1 MANSRLV
8 LVDAYSQIF
17 RAFYAIRELTNSR
30 GEPINALHG
39 FIKIMLKLEREYPS
53 NSGAVVFDCGRVNF
67 RMDLNPEY
75 KANRKPTPDELK
87 QQVPFIREFLELRG
101 WPILEECEYEADDLI
116 AALAVNSDHEVYFL
130 STDKDLSQIVN
141 PRITQLVPDI
151 KSSFCER
158 NIEKVNEKFGVPPE
172 LVVDYLALLGDS
184 ADNIPGVPGVGN
196 KTAAKW
202 LQSYGTLLPLL
213 ENETLITDVKVRA
226 KISENK
232 ELIRKNIN
240 LIKLR
245 TDLPERY
252 KNISVCCCKKA
263 PDYDKLDEFCCRY
276 GLNSIRKELASEA
289 PIPTKEEKAEMV
301 QDDLFGF

>member
-1 MANSRLV
+1 MSDSRLV
-8 LVDAYSQIF
+8 LIDAYSQIF
-17 RAFYAIRELTNSR
+17 RAFYAIRELSNSR

-53 NSGAVVFDCGRVNF
+53 KYGAVVFDCGRVNF
-67 RMDLNPEY
+67 RMELNPEY

-87 QQVPFIREFLELRG
+87 VQVPFIREFLRLRG

-116 AALAVNSDHEVYFL
+116 AALAVNTDKEVFFL

-151 KSSFCER
+151 KSSFGER
-158 NIEKVNEKFGVPPE
+158 NCEKVIEKFGVPAG
-172 LVVDYLALLGDS
+172 LVIDYLALLGDS
-184 ADNIPGVPGVGN
+184 ADNIPGVPGVGG

-202 LQSYGTLLPLL
+202 LQTYGALLPLL
-213 ENETLITDVKVRA
+213 DAPEKITDAKVRS
-226 KISENK
+226 KITENA

-245 TDLPERY
+245 TDLPQKY
-252 KNISVCCCKKA
+252 TDISVCCCKSA
-263 PDYDKLDEFCCRY
+263 PDYAKLDEFCAQY
-276 GLNSIRKELASEA
+276 GLNSIRKEIAAEN
-289 PIPTKEEKAEMV
+289 PIPVVEEKVTMI